1 MNCWLLLRDN
11 KTAAHIFALA
21 LLLAQLQTH
30 AQVQR
35 APTAPAGTRVSTAA
49 ELVAA
54 VKAGGAIDVSPGTYV
69 VNLVLAKPLTL
80 RGPSDA
86 VLAPAD
92 PLEPTVLVTGN
103 DIAVTGLTIQAGAPD
118 RETLVVG
125 DFTATSADVLPH
137 RVRFEGVKVV
147 ARAGG
152 HRGMALHGVDI
163 TVTGSAVTGY
173 WEKGR
178 DSQAIWLNG
187 PGPYTITNNVLEASG
202 ENLLVGGADPGIV
215 GMNPSDITIRG
226 NTLGK
231 PANFQALGTVKN
243 SFELKTGVHVLFEDN
258 IVDGWWPGVHQ
269 APIQITPR
277 NQDGHCPWC
286 TVNDVI
292 ISRTTFRNVTGGF
305 AVNVQGTDDEHP
317 SGQIEVLKLDHNLF
331 LGSTA
336 GFQILG
342 GVSKSLIIDH
352 NTAPS
357 ITARVFSFDRIA
369 GQPNMLT
376 PLTFTQNVV
385 RSGAYGATGDGST
398 GAGLPS
404 LLAFTTLTDWSGNLI
419 EATAPVKWPAGQA
432 TIPAGALATR
442 LDEKFKVKSGTA
454 GY

>member
-1 MNCWLLLRDN
+1 MNL
-11 KTAAHIFALA
+11 AHIVALA
-21 LLLAQLQTH
+21 GLLAQPQTS
-30 AQVQR
+30 
-35 APTAPAGTRVSTAA
+35 TGTRVSNAA

-54 VKAGGAIDVSPGTYV
+54 VKAGGAIELSAGTYT
-69 VNLVLAKPLTL
+69 VNLVLAKPVTL
-80 RGPSDA
+80 RGPADA
-86 VLAPAD
+86 VLVPAD

-103 DIAVTGLTIQAGAPD
+103 DIAVTGLTIQAGARD
-118 RETLVVG
+118 RETVVVG
-125 DFTATSADVLPH
+125 DFGATSADVLPH
-137 RVRFEGVKVV
+137 RVRFERVKVV
-147 ARAGG
+147 AKAGG
-152 HRGMALHGVDI
+152 HRGMGLHGVDI
-163 TVTGSAVTGY
+163 TVTGSEVTGY

-215 GMNPSDITIRG
+215 GMNPSHITIRG
-226 NTLGK
+226 NTLSK
-231 PANFQALGTVKN
+231 PADFKTLGTVKN

-258 IVDGWWPGVHQ
+258 IIDGWWPGVHQ

-277 NQDGHCPWC
+277 NQDGQCPWC
-286 TVNDVI
+286 AVNDVV
-292 ISRTTFRNVTGGF
+292 ISRTVFRNVIGGF
-305 AVNVQGTDDEHP
+305 AVNVQGTDNEHP

-331 LGSTA
+331 SGSTA

-352 NTAPS
+352 NTLPN

-385 RSGAYGATGDGST
+385 RSGSYGVTGDGST
-398 GAGLPS
+398 AAGLPS
-404 LLAFTTLTDWSGNLI
+404 LLAFATLTEWSGNII
-419 EATAPVKWPAGQA
+419 EATAPVKWPARQ
-432 TIPAGALATR
+432 TTVPAGALATL
-442 LDEKFKVKSGTA
+442 LDGKFKLKSGTA